1 MVDIDDSIIE
11 IHRYG
16 EEGSV
21 RTTRVNGIWRQDG
34 ARLRRTPTVNSS
46 FGTLASENSCSV

>member
-21 RTTRVNGIWRQDG
+21 RTTRVNGAAANPDG
-34 ARLRRTPTVNSS
+34 
-46 FGTLASENSCSV
+46 E